1 MSVETGPIAGDNIA
15 VVIDSGLALV
25 DFLNYRLTAK
35 KDLSDLLQSN
45 GIEQEHE
52 LPGLVIKVYLLL
64 TQKMNVDV
72 FDPLTKKRSSSE
84 NDVTV
89 VVENPSQL
97 WGHRILLY
105 LSKENLW
112 FLWKAGQ
119 EEARNTA
126 TPIQSDNVETIQVI
140 DVSEESDEI
149 PKKKRAKLSAGQIH
163 QSFSKQQA
171 STVKS
176 KKVNKVSESNVVPQ
190 IEQPISGE
198 SPNVSCFPCIVCKAK
213 FDSTTM
219 RNYHESVDHKG
230 NGQQIRMHFRV

>member
-1 MSVETGPIAGDNIA
+1 MSFYEFFVNHLFSHIDLVMPCGNISTSPLHIEMIKKRKSILNSSVTGSLRKNKLCFIFISLYCLDMSVETGPIAGDNIA

-97 WGHRILLY
+97 
-105 LSKENLW
+105 
-112 FLWKAGQ
+112 
-119 EEARNTA
+119 
-126 TPIQSDNVETIQVI
+126 
-140 DVSEESDEI
+140 
-149 PKKKRAKLSAGQIH
+149 
-163 QSFSKQQA
+163 
-171 STVKS
+171 
-176 KKVNKVSESNVVPQ
+176 
-190 IEQPISGE
+190 
-198 SPNVSCFPCIVCKAK
+198 
-213 FDSTTM
+213 
-219 RNYHESVDHKG
+219 
-230 NGQQIRMHFRV
+230 